1 MNEEMDQNV
10 SAHEYYSFFLNGSSS
25 YFHLQNNVT
34 YLPFYQHTPS
44 VATVFIISY
53 LLIFLLCMLGNG
65 LVCFIVVR
73 NRHMRTV
80 TNLFILNL
88 AISDL
93 LVGIFCMP
101 TTLVDNILTGWP
113 FGSFVCKMSGLV
125 QGISVSASVFTLVAI
140 AVDRFR
146 CIVYPFKQKLNIS
159 IATIIIVVI
168 WVLAVAIMC
177 PSAIMLQVT
186 KLHDNVRVVR
196 SNKKMYAYY
205 QCYEAWPNQK
215 MRKIYTTVLF
225 SNIYLAPLSLIV
237 IMYARIGITLFK
249 ISIPV
254 GEVPRQECHANTVS
268 KKRRRVIKMLAIV
281 ALLFTLSWLP
291 LWTLMMLS
299 DYARL
304 SHSQLR
310 IINFYIY
317 PFAHWLAFCNSSVNP
332 IIYGYFNENF
342 QRGFQAAF
350 KFQLCS
356 SEVKH
361 EETYSH
367 RKSNK
372 LILTAQNKIGQDPV
386 TTNSEAID
394 YCSTSRANKNTCK
407 QSENFV
413 LEELDKRMKNGVHK
427 DPSNSHRQD
436 GGRHGCIHHFI
447 RGRATSPASPDM
459 PTTSTM
465 WSSTTQCCATG
476 TCTTAWRATT
486 ERTTLQEALPSPQG
500 LQTKAQL
507 PGPL

>member
-1 MNEEMDQNV
+1 MNEEWDQNV
-10 SAHEYYSFFLNGSSS
+10 TAQEYDSLYLNESTS
-25 YFHLQNNVT
+25 YFHLQSNIT
-34 YLPFYQHTPS
+34 YLPFYQQTSS
-44 VATVFIISY
+44 VATVFITSY

-73 NRHMRTV
+73 DRHMWTV
-80 TNLFILNL
+80 TNFFILNL

-101 TTLVDNILTGWP
+101 STLVDNILTGWP

-146 CIVYPFKQKLNIS
+146 CIVYPLKQKLNMTV
-159 IATIIIVVI
+159 ATIIITVI
-168 WVLAVAIMC
+168 WVLAVSIMC

-186 KLHDNVRVVR
+186 KLPDNVRIVR
-196 SNKKMYAYY
+196 SPMKTYPYY
-205 QCYEAWPNQK
+205 QCYEAWPTPK

-249 ISIPV
+249 TSMPV
-254 GEVPRQECHANTVS
+254 GEVSRQENRNIVS
-268 KKRRRVIKMLAIV
+268 KKKRRVIKMLAIV

-304 SHSQLR
+304 SHYQLR

-342 QRGFQAAF
+342 RQGFQAAF

-361 EETYSH
+361 KETYSH
-367 RKSNK
+367 RVSNK
-372 LILTAQNKIGQDPV
+372 FILTAQNKIGQDPV
-386 TTNSEAID
+386 TTNSEATDDCNTI
-394 YCSTSRANKNTCK
+394 RAEKNACK
-407 QSENFV
+407 RCENLV
-413 LEELDKRMKNGVHK
+413 LEELDKSINNGV
-427 DPSNSHRQD
+427 S
-436 GGRHGCIHHFI
+436 
-447 RGRATSPASPDM
+447 
-459 PTTSTM
+459 
-465 WSSTTQCCATG
+465 
-476 TCTTAWRATT
+476 
-486 ERTTLQEALPSPQG
+486 L
-500 LQTKAQL
+500 
-507 PGPL
+507 

>member
-1 MNEEMDQNV
+1 MNKELDQNV
-10 SAHEYYSFFLNGSSS
+10 SAQDFHSFFLNGSTS
-25 YFHLQNNVT
+25 YFHLQSNIT
-34 YLPFYQHTPS
+34 YLPFYQHIS
-44 VATVFIISY
+44 SIATVFIISY

-113 FGSFVCKMSGLV
+113 FGNFVCKISGLV

-146 CIVYPFKQKLNIS
+146 CIVYPFKQKLNMTV
-159 IATIIIVVI
+159 ATIIIAVI
-168 WVLAVAIMC
+168 WVLAVSIIC

-186 KLHDNVRVVR
+186 KLPDNVRIIQ
-196 SNKKMYAYY
+196 SSKKMYPCY
-205 QCYEAWPNQK
+205 QCYEAWPNLK

-237 IMYARIGITLFK
+237 IMYARIGVALFK
-249 ISIPV
+249 TSIPV
-254 GEVPRQECHANTVS
+254 GEGSHQENGNAVS
-268 KKRRRVIKMLAIV
+268 KKKQRVIKMLATV

-299 DYARL
+299 DYTRL

-310 IINFYIY
+310 IINLYIY

-332 IIYGYFNENF
+332 IIYGYFNKNF
-342 QRGFQAAF
+342 RRGFQAAF

-361 EETYSH
+361 RETYSH
-367 RKSNK
+367 RISNK
-372 LILTAQNKIGQDPV
+372 FILTAQNKIGQDPV
-386 TTNSEAID
+386 TSNSEAANN
-394 YCSTSRANKNTCK
+394 CSTSRADKNTCR
-407 QSENFV
+407 QSENLV
-413 LEELDKRMKNGVHK
+413 LEELDKRIKHGVHK
-427 DPSNSHRQD
+427 VS
-436 GGRHGCIHHFI
+436 
-447 RGRATSPASPDM
+447 
-459 PTTSTM
+459 
-465 WSSTTQCCATG
+465 
-476 TCTTAWRATT
+476 
-486 ERTTLQEALPSPQG
+486 L
-500 LQTKAQL
+500 
-507 PGPL
+507 